1 MKTIILTALIASII
15 SCSIKPKVNSFEQ
28 TLLAANQ
35 SQVQV
40 RSYQTRTFESNDK
53 LSVMRAVVA
62 TLQDLNFG
70 IMRTDANLGIITGEK
85 NHENSALFITVSTKE
100 KNNIGTVVRVSIIR
114 NKETIEY
121 LAPYQD
127 FFSALQKSVFLQ
139 INNIN

>member
-1 MKTIILTALIASII
+1 LKTIILTALIASII

>member
-1 MKTIILTALIASII
+1 LKTIILTALIASII

-62 TLQDLNFG
+62 TLQDLNFV
-70 IMRTDANLGIITGEK
+70 IMRTDSNLGIITGEK
-85 NHENSALFITVSTKE
+85 NHENSSIFITVSTKE